1 MAGEIHDGWVD
12 VIKALKMPFPNSQHP
27 NWRTITH
34 GKMGVRKGET
44 TVYPDLVVL
53 DESDSIIMIGEVET
67 ASSVDAA
74 EVAQWKVYGAMAQ
87 PFYLYVPEGQE
98 GTTRSL
104 AVNARVTGIRA
115 YSVDASGS
123 AQIRKA

>member
-1 MAGEIHDGWVD
+1 
-12 VIKALKMPFPNSQHP
+12 MPFPNSQHP
-27 NWRTITH
+27 NWRTYT
-34 GKMGVRKGET
+34 KVQKGLTDGNT
-44 TVYPDLVVL
+44 TVFPDLVVL

-74 EVAQWKVYGAMAQ
+74 EVAQRKVYGAMAQ
-87 PFYLYVPEGQE
+87 QFYLYVPEGQE

-115 YSVDASGS
+115 YSVDASGN